1 MHKTDDIVTDCQ
13 PTASGILLCLR
24 MLTEE
29 ALSLNL
35 RRSVLAL
42 RAAALVVEAET
53 SELEAIPHI
62 GMRFAATA
70 DIQVR

>member
-1 MHKTDDIVTDCQ
+1 MHKMDEIVTDCQ
-13 PTASGILLCLR
+13 PTASGILMCLR

-29 ALSLNL
+29 ALSLDL

-53 SELEAIPHI
+53 ADMEPIPQI
-62 GMRFAATA
+62 GLRFAATA

>member
-1 MHKTDDIVTDCQ
+1 MHKTDDFMTDCQ
-13 PTASGILLCLR
+13 PTQSGILLCLR

-42 RAAALVVEAET
+42 RAAALVLEAET
-53 SELEAIPHI
+53 DMEAIPCI

-70 DIQVR
+70 DIQVS

>member
-1 MHKTDDIVTDCQ
+1 MHKNDEILADCM

-29 ALSLNL
+29 ALSLDL

-42 RAAALVVEAET
+42 RAAALVMEAET
-53 SELEAIPHI
+53 SDIEAMPQF